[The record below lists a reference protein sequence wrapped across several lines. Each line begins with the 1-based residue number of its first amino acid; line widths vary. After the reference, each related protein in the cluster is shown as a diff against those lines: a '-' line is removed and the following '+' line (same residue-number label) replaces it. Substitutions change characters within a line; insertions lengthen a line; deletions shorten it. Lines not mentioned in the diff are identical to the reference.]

1 VTILVPPAAF
11 LPSTFRLQL
20 VANTQSG
27 GRSPFDGTEQRLELP
42 GARWTASLAWEG
54 LTQAEGRALLAF
66 LAQLRGRAGRFRW
79 WPPLPRRATGTA
91 SNCQV
96 DGAGQLGVSINLKG
110 FAAGQAFLAGDLF
123 GFSDPAGRLALHM
136 ATADV
141 TAGAN
146 GLVAVPLAPQIRRSP
161 NNNAAVTLAQPEAIW
176 ALATDQAGLD
186 IASGLIAGGS
196 IEIEEV
202 LV

>member
-1 VTILVPPAAF
+1 MTILVPPAAF
-11 LPSTFRLQL
+11 VPGSFRLRL
-20 VANTQSG
+20 VGNTQSG

-42 GARWTASLAWEG
+42 GARWAATLSWEG
-54 LTQAEGRALLAF
+54 LTQAESRPLLAF

-96 DGAGQLGVSINLKG
+96 DGANQLGASISLKG

-123 GFSDPAGRLALHM
+123 GFADPAGRLALHM

-146 GLVAVPLAPQIRRSP
+146 GLVAVPLTPPIRRSP

-176 ALATDQAGLD
+176 ALATDDAGLD
-186 IASGLIAGGS
+186 IASALIAGGS
-196 IEIEEV
+196 IDIEEV